1 MHQEGGRDVDVLY
14 WLVLFIVFILFEI
27 ITLGLTTIWFAS
39 GALIALIASLLG
51 ADVIVQIIIFIVV
64 SVLLLIFTRPYAKK
78 FINDK
83 TTKTNVDDLIG
94 KTGKVTETID
104 NINSTGLVYINGL
117 YWLARS
123 ANDLVIYEDEIV
135 TIIRIE
141 GVKLIVS
148 NKREEDE

>member
-1 MHQEGGRDVDVLY
+1 MDVLY